1 MVAAETRIAP
11 RRRTKS
17 INVSTAA
24 MQTPTSEVGHSRPI
38 DDVRGMSALPSIV
51 LQNSFLG
58 CVQNFPGALVRVLKN
73 YVRGHMIDQ
82 ISNRQPS

>member
-1 MVAAETRIAP
+1 ML
-11 RRRTKS
+11 
-17 INVSTAA
+17 
-24 MQTPTSEVGHSRPI
+24 M
-38 DDVRGMSALPSIV
+38 IV

>member
-1 MVAAETRIAP
+1 
-11 RRRTKS
+11 
-17 INVSTAA
+17 
-24 MQTPTSEVGHSRPI
+24 
-38 DDVRGMSALPSIV
+38 MSALPPIV

>member
-1 MVAAETRIAP
+1 MRHSNLGLP
-11 RRRTKS
+11 RSALGQIRTF
-17 INVSTAA
+17 
-24 MQTPTSEVGHSRPI
+24 E
-38 DDVRGMSALPSIV
+38 DVRVMSVLPPIV